1 MQAGAGSELAPPV
14 CGVHADGA
22 QGKHVGDDP
31 CLGSGEARGAGAA
44 VALGDAEHQRIP
56 AM

>member
-14 CGVHADGA
+14 CGVQADGA
-22 QGKHVGDDP
+22 EGEHVGDDP
-31 CLGSGEARGAGAA
+31 GLGPGEARGAGAA
-44 VALGDAEHQRIP
+44 VALGYAEHQRIP